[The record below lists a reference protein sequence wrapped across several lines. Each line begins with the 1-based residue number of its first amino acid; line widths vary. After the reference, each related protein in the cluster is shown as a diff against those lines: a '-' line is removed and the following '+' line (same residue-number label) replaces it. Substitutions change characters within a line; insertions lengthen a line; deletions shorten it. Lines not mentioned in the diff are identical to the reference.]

1 MCMANGT
8 NHGFRKGLKFCF
20 GVTTGFTLV
29 LLPAIGCNIFIY
41 YSIPAILRFMT
52 PIGALYILWLAWIIR
67 RDKPKEKKEGKLQPD
82 TTSFHAGMLLNAVMA
97 LLLVYCAVSLF
108 L

>member
-1 MCMANGT
+1 M
-8 NHGFRKGLKFCF
+8 KFCF
-20 GVTTGFTLV
+20 GVTTGFTLI

-67 RDKPKEKKEGKLQPD
+67 RDKPKEKKEGKLQLD
-82 TTSFHAGMLLNAVMA
+82 TTSFHAGMA
-97 LLLVYCAVSLF
+97 LLPVYCAVSLF